1 KPNIEIKKGHW
12 SKKRLNE
19 SQDRNPKGNL
29 VVKASECSPRL
40 EFKRELGRQNEG
52 MQPKIG
58 ISKGTWSSKREN
70 AAQDWRMYKILC
82 KWS

>member
-1 KPNIEIKKGHW
+1 M
-12 SKKRLNE
+12 
-19 SQDRNPKGNL
+19 
-29 VVKASECSPRL
+29 VVKVRECSPRL

-70 AAQDWRMYKILC
+70 AAQDPMTKGNLVV
-82 KWS
+82 KASE